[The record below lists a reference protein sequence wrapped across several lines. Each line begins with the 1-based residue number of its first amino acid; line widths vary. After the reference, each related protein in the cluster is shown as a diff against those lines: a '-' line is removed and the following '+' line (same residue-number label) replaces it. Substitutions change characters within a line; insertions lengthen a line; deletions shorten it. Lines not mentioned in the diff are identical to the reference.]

1 MNTQHIGAAG
11 ELVVPYQ
18 LVKLGIDSARLTTDA
33 GVDLVF
39 YAPGD
44 QSARTVQVKA
54 NLGPKPSGGRGPL
67 SRSWY
72 FPHHCPAQLIALAA
86 LDTDTVWLFTLDEA
100 RSLAQQ
106 HSDRGIRQL
115 YWRREPSLPGAA
127 APRHEGQMHTYLLA
141 TRAPQMFPAWASG
154 SPTELHDVE
163 ARRGGC
169 GSARG
174 DSSGRSV
181 RVGGE
186 RITRAKGVRSDEAR
200 LDLRCPA
207 KDPSPNKDARPSRQ
221 KRKSRSGAPTGS
233 GCRSRSLRQ

>member
-11 ELVVPYQ
+11 ELLVQYQ

-33 GVDLVF
+33 GVDLVV

-86 LDTDTVWLFTLDEA
+86 LDTDTVWLFTLEEA
-100 RSLAQQ
+100 RDLAQQ

-115 YWRREPSLPGAA
+115 YWRLEPALPVQSAPPKDSRRRRSSAA
-127 APRHEGQMHTYLLA
+127 SS
-141 TRAPQMFPAWASG
+141 AS
-154 SPTELHDVE
+154 SPERSTTSCANQL
-163 ARRGGC
+163 RRLWT
-169 GSARG
+169 
-174 DSSGRSV
+174 D
-181 RVGGE
+181 
-186 RITRAKGVRSDEAR
+186 TAK
-200 LDLRCPA
+200 
-207 KDPSPNKDARPSRQ
+207 
-221 KRKSRSGAPTGS
+221 
-233 GCRSRSLRQ
+233 

>member
-1 MNTQHIGAAG
+1 MNTQHLRAAG
-11 ELVVPYQ
+11 ELLVQYQ

-33 GVDLVF
+33 GVDLVV

-86 LDTDTVWLFTLDEA
+86 LDTDTVWLFTLAEA

-106 HSDRGIRQL
+106 HADRGIRQL

-141 TRAPQMFPAWASG
+141 TRAPQMFPACGTASPRAHIVTLSRRAGASG
-154 SPTELHDVE
+154 
-163 ARRGGC
+163 
-169 GSARG
+169 
-174 DSSGRSV
+174 
-181 RVGGE
+181 
-186 RITRAKGVRSDEAR
+186 RA
-200 LDLRCPA
+200 
-207 KDPSPNKDARPSRQ
+207 
-221 KRKSRSGAPTGS
+221 
-233 GCRSRSLRQ
+233 